1 MSDRDGRGRDPFAT
15 YRDLSRPIAAY
26 RGLSRPIVATMPR
39 AARSGERQVGR
50 RDVRRVPLAADAA
63 SSAHVTP

>member
-1 MSDRDGRGRDPFAT
+1 M
-15 YRDLSRPIAAY
+15 
-26 RGLSRPIVATMPR
+26 ATMPR

>member
-1 MSDRDGRGRDPFAT
+1 
-15 YRDLSRPIAAY
+15 
-26 RGLSRPIVATMPR
+26 MPR
-39 AARSGERQVGR
+39 AARSGERQVGRRAAR

>member
-1 MSDRDGRGRDPFAT
+1 MSDRDGRCHDPFAT
-15 YRDLSRPIAAY
+15 YRDLLRPIA
-26 RGLSRPIVATMPR
+26 ATMPR
-39 AARSGERQVGR
+39 AAGPGERQVGRRAAR